1 MGFVGGGGGLTS
13 GYLGVDIFLVVSGY
27 FMMKSIIRAM
37 RENRFSYWKYLK
49 GRIARLWP
57 MILITAAIA
66 LGVGAFTMLPD
77 DFENLSQS
85 VIASNVFA
93 NNVLSYIT
101 TGNYWDVANVFKPL
115 MHTWYVGVLLQAYPA
130 I

>member
-1 MGFVGGGGGLTS
+1 M
-13 GYLGVDIFLVVSGY
+13 GVDIFLVVSGY

-77 DFENLSQS
+77 NFENLSQS

-101 TGNYWDVANVFKPL
+101 TGNYWDVVN
-115 MHTWYVGVLLQAYPA
+115 H
-130 I
+130 

>member
-1 MGFVGGGGGLTS
+1 MGGGGLTS
-13 GYLGVDIFLVVSGY
+13 GYLGVDLFLVVSGY